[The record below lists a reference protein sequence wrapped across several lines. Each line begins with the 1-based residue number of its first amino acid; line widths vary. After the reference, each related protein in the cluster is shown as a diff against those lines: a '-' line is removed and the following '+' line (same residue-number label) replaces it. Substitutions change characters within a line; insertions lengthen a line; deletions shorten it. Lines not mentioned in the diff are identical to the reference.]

1 MATARLGPSLPKCQ
15 HSHMQ
20 PPRPYPPRVPGFTLI
35 ELMITVAIVAVLGA
49 LAYPSFMAA
58 IYKSRRAD
66 AVEMMTKIQQAEE
79 RRRANS
85 PAYTADLTL
94 LLPGHT
100 EPAYVMTPQG
110 GRYKVSV
117 TVPGGD
123 AAATTYTIRAEA
135 SGSQVADT
143 TCATMTIAIQPARPP
158 EYGPTGSER
167 CWAK

>member
-1 MATARLGPSLPKCQ
+1 MQQPQLSRPARFPA
-15 HSHMQ
+15 
-20 PPRPYPPRVPGFTLI
+20 PGFTLI

-79 RRRANS
+79 RRRANN

-94 LLPGHT
+94 LVPDHT
-100 EPAYVMTPQG
+100 ESAYIMTPQG
-110 GRYKVSV
+110 GRYKVTV
-117 TVPGGD
+117 NVPGGD

-135 SGSQVADT
+135 RGSQTADT
-143 TCATMTIAIQPARPP
+143 ACATMTIAIQPARPP
-158 EYGPTGSER
+158 EYGPPGSER